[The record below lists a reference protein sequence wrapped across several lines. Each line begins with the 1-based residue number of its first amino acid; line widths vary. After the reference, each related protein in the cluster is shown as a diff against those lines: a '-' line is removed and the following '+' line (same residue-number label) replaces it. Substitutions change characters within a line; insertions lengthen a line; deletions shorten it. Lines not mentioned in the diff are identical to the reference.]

1 METTFIVIT
10 MIVTILLSVLL
21 IFLFTMLI
29 VSARHCYKT
38 WGEIV
43 RHIWPA
49 ALCVLFTE
57 AFLIWVSLVLNGFI

>member
-1 METTFIVIT
+1 METTFIAIS
-10 MIVTILLSVLL
+10 MIVTILLSVLM
-21 IFLFTMLI
+21 IFLFTMLV

-49 ALCVLFTE
+49 TLCVLFAE
-57 AFLIWVSLVLNGFI
+57 AVLILVSIVLNGFI

>member
-10 MIVTILLSVLL
+10 MIVTILLSVLM
-21 IFLFTMLI
+21 IFLFTMLV

-43 RHIWPA
+43 SHIWPA
-49 ALCVLFTE
+49 ALCVLYAETV
-57 AFLIWVSLVLNGFI
+57 LISVSIVLNSFI

>member
-10 MIVTILLSVLL
+10 MIVTILLSVLV

-49 ALCVLFTE
+49 ALCLLFTE
-57 AFLIWVSLVLNGFI
+57 AFLILVSLVFNVFI

>member
-21 IFLFTMLI
+21 FFLLAMLI